1 VPKTKDYYEVLGVP
15 RTATE
20 KEITSAFRKLARKH
34 HPDLNAGDKQA
45 EGRFKEISQAHD
57 VLSDAKKRSLYDEF
71 GADWAAAQAGGV
83 QPGGNRGRVRQQPGG
98 GGAQYRTVTPEE
110 MGDLFGDAGGFG
122 DIFGSIFG
130 GNARG
135 RGRVEPADVEA
146 PITVSLAEIY
156 RGTSRTVELPGGR
169 RVEVKV
175 PAGVKE
181 GTVLRVPGLRARVQ
195 IAPDLVFAREGK
207 DVRVVVPVPPGPE
220 RGPAR
225 RPLCRGQGPAAGP
238 DGRANPQVG
247 GTAAA
252 ALIRRSLFSR
262 APCPSPADCSCPWFS
277 FPAWRRS
284 AWSSEPHGCSR
295 RTSGPACT
303 CGASSSASSSSTS
316 QRDT

>member
-1 VPKTKDYYEVLGVP
+1 MPKTKDYYEVLGVP

-83 QPGGNRGRVRQQPGG
+83 QPGGNRGRVRQQPG

-195 IAPDLVFAREGK
+195 IAPDLVFTRDGK
-207 DVRVVVPVPPGPE
+207 DVRVVVPVPLHVALRGGEVAAPTLKGGQVQFKVAPE
-220 RGPAR
+220 TQNGTKIRLRG
-225 RPLCRGQGPAAGP
+225 LGLP
-238 DGRANPQVG
+238 DPKG
-247 GTAAA
+247 GTPGDLYAEVKVQ
-252 ALIRRSLFSR
+252 L
-262 APCPSPADCSCPWFS
+262 PVPMD
-277 FPAWRRS
+277 
-284 AWSSEPHGCSR
+284 EKT
-295 RTSGPACT
+295 RTWAEQQPLP
-303 CGASSSASSSSTS
+303 
-316 QRDT
+316 

>member
-1 VPKTKDYYEVLGVP
+1 MPKTKDYYEVLGVP
-15 RTATE
+15 RTATP

-45 EGRFKEISQAHD
+45 EARFKEISQAHD
-57 VLSDAKKRSLYDEF
+57 VLSDAKKRSLFDEF
-71 GADWAAAQAGGV
+71 GADWAAAEAGGV
-83 QPGGNRGRVRQQPGG
+83 QPGASRGRVRQQPGG

-110 MGDLFGDAGGFG
+110 MEDLFGNAGGGFG

-135 RGRVEPADVEA
+135 RPRVEPADVEA

-195 IAPDLVFAREGK
+195 IAPDPVFTREGK
-207 DVRVVVPVPPGPE
+207 DVRVVVPVPLHVALRVGEVAAPTLKGGQVQFKVPPETQNGTKIRLRGLGLPDPKGGPPGDLYAEVKAQLPVPMDE
-220 RGPAR
+220 KTRKWAEEQ
-225 RPLCRGQGPAAGP
+225 PLP
-238 DGRANPQVG
+238 
-247 GTAAA
+247 
-252 ALIRRSLFSR
+252 
-262 APCPSPADCSCPWFS
+262 
-277 FPAWRRS
+277 
-284 AWSSEPHGCSR
+284 
-295 RTSGPACT
+295 
-303 CGASSSASSSSTS
+303 
-316 QRDT
+316 

>member
-1 VPKTKDYYEVLGVP
+1 MPKTKDYYEVLGVP

-195 IAPDLVFAREGK
+195 IAPDLVFTRDGK
-207 DVRVVVPVPPGPE
+207 DVRVVVPVPLHVALRGGEVAAPTLKGGQVQFKVAPE
-220 RGPAR
+220 TQNGTKIRLRG
-225 RPLCRGQGPAAGP
+225 LGLP
-238 DGRANPQVG
+238 DPKG
-247 GTAAA
+247 GTPGDLYAEVKVQ
-252 ALIRRSLFSR
+252 L
-262 APCPSPADCSCPWFS
+262 PVPMD
-277 FPAWRRS
+277 
-284 AWSSEPHGCSR
+284 EKT
-295 RTSGPACT
+295 RTWAEQQPL
-303 CGASSSASSSSTS
+303 
-316 QRDT
+316 